1 MGQQRT
7 RRMPQLLSGQ
17 VEDLASDGRGVLH
30 RDGKAVF
37 VPDCLPGERILY
49 RVRRRS
55 RHVDEGALEELVE
68 PSPDRVGAR
77 CAHFGICGG
86 CSLQHVGPPQLA
98 FKQKQVVDA
107 LERVGKVRPQAM
119 AEPIQGAQWGYRRRA
134 RLGVKYVPKKGG
146 TLVGFRERGS
156 PFIADIERCHVLA
169 PAVGERI
176 RALRSLIDGLS
187 IRTRLPQIEVAEG
200 DNACALVLRVL
211 DEPSA
216 DDVARLLAFSAEYG
230 VWFYLQR
237 GGPET
242 MEPLSPDTPTLY
254 YRLQAF
260 DLTLRSQPGDF
271 VQVNAAANEAM
282 IGQALD
288 WLAPGPQSSTLEL
301 FSGLGNFTLPLARR
315 SGRVISVEGEPGLVA
330 RARANAAHNGLNNV
344 QAYVDDLFAP
354 DPAAAWLQRPVDAV
368 LLDPPRSGAQAV
380 LAPVAARNPPRIL
393 YVSCHPATLARDAGE
408 LVHERGYRLA
418 RLGVVDMFPQTA
430 HVESMALFERG

>member
-1 MGQQRT
+1 MGEQPIRRAPQR
-7 RRMPQLLSGQ
+7 LSGH

-37 VPDCLPGERILY
+37 VPDCLPGEQIVY

-55 RHVDEGALEELVE
+55 RHVDEGVLEELVE
-68 PSPDRVGAR
+68 PSPDRVAAR
-77 CAHFGICGG
+77 CAYFGVCGG
-86 CSLQHVGPPQLA
+86 CSLQHVGARQLA
-98 FKQKQVVDA
+98 FKQKQVLDA
-107 LERVGKVRPQAM
+107 LERVGKVRPQAL

-146 TLVGFRERGS
+146 TLVGFRERGT

-169 PAVGERI
+169 PAVGARI
-176 RALRSLIDGLS
+176 RALRGLIDGLS
-187 IRTRLPQIEVAEG
+187 IRTRLPQIEVAVG

-216 DDVARLLAFSAEYG
+216 DDVARLLAFSSEYG

-242 MEPLSPDTPTLY
+242 IEPLSSDTPTLY

-260 DLTLRSQPGDF
+260 DLTLQFHPGDF
-271 VQVNAAANEAM
+271 IQVNAAANEAM

-288 WLAPGPQSSTLEL
+288 WLAPGPRSTALEL

-315 SGRVISVEGEPGLVA
+315 SARVISVEGEPGLG
-330 RARANAAHNGLNNV
+330 RPGPR
-344 QAYVDDLFAP
+344 
-354 DPAAAWLQRPVDAV
+354 QR
-368 LLDPPRSGAQAV
+368 GAQW
-380 LAPVAARNPPRIL
+380 
-393 YVSCHPATLARDAGE
+393 
-408 LVHERGYRLA
+408 
-418 RLGVVDMFPQTA
+418 LGQRTGA
-430 HVESMALFERG
+430 CG